1 MNELTKITDLTGRY
15 DVSARTLRYYENM
28 GLISSIR
35 SDDYAYRLYD
45 EAAVK
50 RLEQILILR
59 RLNVSIRDIRRVF
72 DAPGSDVVL
81 EVLDKK
87 MGDIDDEIALL
98 HELKEV
104 ILEFIRQIK
113 DADFSNDGDVK
124 LLYEKAKDIE
134 SQLANVDYN
143 GNPGSVNRLLE
154 VTEKLAQK
162 GDIVKKTRFYLMFH
176 IPDGDSVGAFALYH
190 KAFNAIQTSYDT
202 LPLGD
207 VYIGME
213 VNDFFILLRPGD
225 ESTGIGGS
233 CCVNFATENELHR
246 AYDVLTQEGQGSIH
260 TEYHWTP
267 LAAHVT
273 DKYKVGWF
281 FCV

>member
-154 VTEKLAQK
+154 VTEKLEK
-162 GDIVKKTRFYLMFH
+162 RPDIVKKTRFYNIFN
-176 IPDGDSVGAFALYH
+176 ISDSVGACELYLR
-190 KAFNAIQTSYDT
+190 AFSSEGIEKTSE
-202 LPLGD
+202 D
-207 VYIGME
+207 VPPGEGVHIGME
-213 VNDFFILLRPGD
+213 INGFFFQFLPRFF
-225 ESTGIGGS
+225 EK
-233 CCVNFATENELHR
+233 CCVIN
-246 AYDVLTQEGQGSIH
+246 I
-260 TEYHWTP
+260 
-267 LAAHVT
+267 
-273 DKYKVGWF
+273 YK
-281 FCV
+281 